1 MGQWTVTLT
10 AALPLQ
16 VGNTHKKKGIKGAYT
31 AISNSVLSASL
42 PPPTPNTNNS
52 CLYPWS
58 LAQYRAW
65 HLLFKCQLEYL
76 NIAPQSALSS
86 FKAT

>member
-42 PPPTPNTNNS
+42 PPPTPNTKNS
-52 CLYPWS
+52 KPINVPTPHHPTMNQGGWTGTEC
-58 LAQYRAW
+58 
-65 HLLFKCQLEYL
+65 
-76 NIAPQSALSS
+76 
-86 FKAT
+86 TD